1 MYFVA
6 LNLKTWLRACP
17 CGQPASNLALL
28 QRISL
33 YRSRHA
39 QLQPQSR
46 NTVAAQLVYT
56 WITNL

>member
-28 QRISL
+28 R
-33 YRSRHA
+33 RSAYTVHTT
-39 QLQPQSR
+39 PNCSR
-46 NTVAAQLVYT
+46 NHATQ
-56 WITNL
+56 